1 MLFIYKKRNENG
13 SYPPLQ
19 SINSPS
25 VLSFPDEFIPIFY
38 PAGKRSFGFVTITDD
53 GETVTS
59 CEWNEEA
66 YQKWCAENPEPD
78 YLAEAK
84 AARIAQSKAD
94 LAAYLE
100 CHPLQWTDGEYY
112 SITAEKQAQLTSTLV
127 CAQADGQPPEWN
139 STGGV
144 CREWDVQELTALGVA
159 IKDRV
164 KALVKYQQ
172 TQEVTMRNAVT
183 PEELEAIVVDYD
195 SVSEEVSA

>member
-1 MLFIYKKRNENG
+1 MMDIAIVENNVITNVIVVLDG
-13 SYPPLQ
+13 SEPADYGGMPL
-19 SINSPS
+19 P
-25 VLSFPDEFIPIFY
+25 
-38 PAGKRSFGFVTITDD
+38 
-53 GETVTS
+53 
-59 CEWNEEA
+59 EEA
-66 YQKWCAENPEPD
+66 WIGDYYIPLDTLKAEKI
-78 YLAEAK
+78 L
-84 AARIAQSKAD
+84 QSKAD

-100 CHPLQWTDGEYY
+100 SHPLPWTDGEYY

-172 TQEVTMRNAVT
+172 TQEVAMRNAVT
-183 PEELEAIVVDYD
+183 QEELETIVVDYD